1 VVYVDGLVVLA
12 QEEAVLRGVIERLIK
27 IGRCFGMEMN
37 LEKSKV
43 LGISGKPSPIQ
54 IMTDQKQ
61 SENVE

>member
-1 VVYVDGLVVLA
+1 LVYVDGLVVLA

-37 LEKSKV
+37 VEKSKV

-54 IMTDQKQ
+54 IMTDKKQ